1 LAYADWSPGDY
12 QSFHDAAFEEIFNR
26 LDFGYFPQE
35 QMERAEELFEL
46 GFLNFDITE
55 EERDYYRLQFSN
67 LTNLELERDDWE
79 TYRELYD
86 QANG

>member
-1 LAYADWSPGDY
+1 MAYEDWSGEDY

-35 QMERAEELFEL
+35 QMEAAEELFET
-46 GFLNFDITE
+46 GGLNFDITE
-55 EERDYYRLQFSN
+55 VEREQARFDFYN
-67 LTNLELERDDWE
+67 LTNLELDRDDWE

-86 QANG
+86 NANG